1 MLYVIAGDGT
11 GNKTEII
18 ASLEDLMAKAV
29 ESQAEFWFA
38 IQPGEKNTT
47 KYISQWMKDKEVY
60 FATIGD
66 TTIAGST
73 DELNPGADPDAL
85 IEFMQEYPDDEPEFL
100 TLFVDVDDD
109 VEDDAGLMAQVE
121 AAVEAGFTVRQ
132 LNGQMTKLTF
142 APADA
147 EEVEEETTGSAAVD
161 DDDSTPE
168 EPTEFTEADLKKMTV
183 PELTALAKGQG
194 LDVKSIGKAKPALI
208 TAILERQENP
218 DEGQQELEL
227 DAALERDED
236 TPAPAKRNGK
246 ASAAATAD
254 PGFDAWIRKILGA
267 VGSALV
273 DASKS

>member
-1 MLYVIAGDGT
+1 VLYVIAGDGT

-29 ESQAEFWFA
+29 EAQAEFWFA
-38 IQPGEKNTT
+38 IKPGEKNTT
-47 KYISQWMKDKEVY
+47 KYIAQWMKDKEVY

-66 TTIAGST
+66 STIAGST
-73 DELNPGADPDAL
+73 DELNPSEDAESV
-85 IEFMQEYPDDEPEFL
+85 IEFMQEYPDDEPELL

-109 VEDDAGLMAQVE
+109 VEEDADLMALVE

-142 APADA
+142 AAADA
-147 EEVEEETTGSAAVD
+147 EEVEEETTGSAAGD
-161 DDDSTPE
+161 DEDGAPE

-194 LDVKSIGKAKPALI
+194 LDVKAIGKAKPALI
-208 TAILERQENP
+208 AAILERQENP

-227 DAALERDED
+227 DAALAKDDDE
-236 TPAPAKRNGK
+236 PAPAKRNGK
-246 ASAAATAD
+246 ASAAATD
-254 PGFDAWIRKILGA
+254 EGFDAWIRKILGA
-267 VGSALV
+267 VGKALV